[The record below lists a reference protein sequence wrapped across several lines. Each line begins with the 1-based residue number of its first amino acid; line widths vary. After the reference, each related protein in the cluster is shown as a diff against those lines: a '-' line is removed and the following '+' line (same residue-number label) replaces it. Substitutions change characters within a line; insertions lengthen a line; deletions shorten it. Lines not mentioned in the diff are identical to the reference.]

1 MKDNLNIGHV
11 LVHYSNVICIQMSVF
26 KWSLLKWKIIFFCLL
41 AMLAIQN
48 GSPPST
54 SFAAT
59 HSRLD
64 GGLAMGAAATAVA
77 SPSAAANSRATDQ
90 VSF

>member
-1 MKDNLNIGHV
+1 
-11 LVHYSNVICIQMSVF
+11 
-26 KWSLLKWKIIFFCLL
+26 
-41 AMLAIQN
+41 MLAIQN
-48 GSPPST
+48 GSPST

-59 HSRLD
+59 HSRSD

-90 VSF
+90 VSYGEHLCEIE